1 MRFKFVFVSKDSDFK
16 MPRDAMDGLDR
27 ADALYFPNNVEP
39 LAKIYNKVLDEDKV
53 SDFVLLVHADVSF
66 DLVGVMDQL
75 EGLGGK
81 YDLVGMCGCS
91 RISVGQSPL
100 NWFCGS
106 IPYPGDRWGCV
117 THGELGGQTAFFS
130 QHHPDVADHEVAC
143 IDGLCIAFSRNAIDA
158 GLRFDES
165 LSPFDFYDTDISMQA
180 VLKYKMKVGVI
191 VRKELQH
198 WSVGKSILSQDFL
211 KNEEAFRAKWGFQRR
226 QSPSKRVKS

>member
-1 MRFKFVFVSKDSDFK
+1 M
-16 MPRDAMDGLDR
+16 
-27 ADALYFPNNVEP
+27 
-39 LAKIYNKVLDEDKV
+39 
-53 SDFVLLVHADVSF
+53 HADVSF
-66 DLVGVMDQL
+66 DPVGVMNQL
-75 EGLGGK
+75 ENLNGK
-81 YDLVGMCGCS
+81 YDLIGLCGCA

-100 NWFCGS
+100 NWYCGS

-117 THGELGGQTAFFS
+117 THGELGGQVSFFS

-143 IDGLCIAFSRNAIDA
+143 IDGLCIIFSRKAIDA
-158 GLRFDES
+158 GLRFDEM

-180 VLKYKMKVGVI
+180 VLKYGLKVGVI

-226 QSPSKRVKS
+226 QPLNR